1 MQMANRQKGMT
12 GIGWLTVLGLIAF
25 FALLTLRM
33 VPSYL
38 EYYKIA
44 SALEKLTKESGM
56 AEVNPVEIRK
66 ALERQFDIGYVSAIS
81 HKDVR
86 VKPSGA
92 YYNVTAQ
99 YDDRKH
105 LFGNV
110 DVVMSFD
117 KTVKVAR
124 N

>member
-44 SALEKLTKESGM
+44 QALEKLP
-56 AEVNPVEIRK
+56 AEAGLADVNPTSIRLF
-66 ALERQFDIGYVSAIS
+66 LERQFDIGYVSAIS
-81 HKDVR
+81 HRDVR
-86 VKPSGA
+86 VKPAGA
-92 YYNVTAQ
+92 NYEVQAK
-99 YDDRKH
+99 YDDRQH

-117 KTVKVAR
+117 KKVKVPR

>member
-12 GIGWLTVLGLIAF
+12 GIGWLVVLGLIAF
-25 FALLTLRM
+25 FSLITLRM

-38 EYYKIA
+38 EYYKIS
-44 SALEKLTKESGM
+44 SAMEKLPKESGM
-56 AEVNPVEIRK
+56 AEVTPHEIRR
-66 ALERQFDIGYVSAIS
+66 ALERQFDIGYVGVIT

-86 VKPSGA
+86 VKPAGA
-92 YYNVTAQ
+92 YYEVQAK

-105 LFGNV
+105 LFYNV

-117 KTVKVAR
+117 KKVKVPR
-124 N
+124 H

>member
-12 GIGWLTVLGLIAF
+12 GIGWLIVLGLIAF

-38 EYYKIA
+38 EYYKIS
-44 SALEKLTKESGM
+44 SALEKLPKETGM
-56 AEVNPVEIRK
+56 VDVNPMSIRK
-66 ALERQFDIGYVSAIS
+66 ALYRQFDIGYVSVIEA
-81 HKDVR
+81 KDVM
-86 VKPSGA
+86 VKPAGA
-92 YYNVTAQ
+92 YYNVRAK

-105 LFGNV
+105 LFANV

-117 KTVKVAR
+117 KTVKVPR

>member
-1 MQMANRQKGMT
+1 MQIANRQKGMT
-12 GIGWLTVLGLIAF
+12 GIGWLIVLGLIAF

-44 SALEKLTKESGM
+44 TALEKLPKESGM
-56 AEVNPVEIRK
+56 AEVTPREIRK
-66 ALERQFDIGYVSAIS
+66 ALERQFDIGYVNAIS
-81 HKDVR
+81 HKDIR
-86 VKPSGA
+86 VKPAGA
-92 YYNVTAQ
+92 NYLVTAK
-99 YDDRKH
+99 YDDRQH
-105 LFGNV
+105 LFANV

-117 KTVKVAR
+117 KTVKVPR

>member
-12 GIGWLTVLGLIAF
+12 GIGWLIVLGLIGF

-38 EYYKIA
+38 EYYKVSA
-44 SALEKLTKESGM
+44 ALEKLPKETGLVD
-56 AEVNPVEIRK
+56 VNPVSIRR
-66 ALERQFDIGYVSAIS
+66 ALERQFDIGYVNVILPSDI
-81 HKDVR
+81 R
-86 VKPSGA
+86 VKPAGA
-92 YYNVTAQ
+92 YYDVTAK

-105 LFGNV
+105 LFANV

-117 KTVKVAR
+117 KTVKVPR

>member
-25 FALLTLRM
+25 FALLALRM

-44 SALEKLTKESGM
+44 AALEKLPKESGL
-56 AEVNPVEIRK
+56 ADVNPMSIRR
-66 ALERQFDIGYVSAIS
+66 ALERQFDIGYVHAIQPS
-81 HKDVR
+81 DIL
-86 VKPSGA
+86 VKPVGA
-92 YYNVTAQ
+92 YYNVTAK

-105 LFGNV
+105 LFYNV

-117 KTVKVAR
+117 KTVKVPR

>member
-1 MQMANRQKGMT
+1 MQMANRQKGVT
-12 GIGWLTVLGLIAF
+12 GIGWLTILGLIAF

-44 SALEKLTKESGM
+44 SALEKLTKETGM
-56 AEVNPVEIRK
+56 DEVNPAAIRK
-66 ALERQFDIGYVSAIS
+66 SLYRQLDIGYVTAIEAR
-81 HKDVR
+81 DVS

-92 YYNVTAQ
+92 YYNVRAE
-99 YDDRKH
+99 YDDRVH